1 MTGISYVFTVYNKVP
16 FLPRVVAGLA
26 RQAGDF
32 DREYIF
38 VDDGSTDGSAALLEE
53 LTRPLATP
61 TTKVVIH
68 RQANAGPAAALNKGL
83 ALAAHDYVTLMD
95 ADDILVPEATLAL
108 MQALSHQHAVL
119 VIGRDGLYDPSDS
132 AELPTDIGV
141 RRSGE
146 ITIVDHPL
154 AKVVKRAYFN
164 PSCIL
169 GRREDFLRAGG
180 SDERVFIQD
189 YSLALRLA
197 RLGKFVELDKT
208 IYLSPQIA
216 ADRLSDNGA
225 QILHDLNL
233 SLGLFLKDYPGLSP
247 QFIKTAAYRA
257 TSRAWKWARRE
268 QGAALFSRYHRLL
281 LSSLFAPPSQAA
293 TLCLASCGS
302 FQESGRV
309 RRIGQ

>member
-1 MTGISYVFTVYNKVP
+1 MTGVSYVFTVYNKVP

-32 DREYIF
+32 AREYIF
-38 VDDGSTDGSAALLEE
+38 VDDGSTDDSAGLLEE
-53 LTRPLATP
+53 LTKTMVTP

-68 RQANAGPAAALNKGL
+68 RQANAGPATALNKGL
-83 ALAAHDYVTLMD
+83 ALATHDYVKLMD
-95 ADDILVPEATLAL
+95 ADDILVPEATTAL
-108 MQALSHQHAVL
+108 LQALSYQHAVL
-119 VIGRDGLYDPSDS
+119 VIGRDGLYDPSDA

-146 ITIVDHPL
+146 ITVVDHPL
-154 AKVVKRAYFN
+154 NKVVKRAYFN

-233 SLGLFLKDYPGLSP
+233 SLGLFLQDQPGLSP
-247 QFIKTAAYRA
+247 QFIKAAAYRA

-268 QGAALFSRYHRLL
+268 QGASLFSQYHRLL
-281 LSSLFAPPSQAA
+281 ISSLFAPPSKGAA
-293 TLCLASCGS
+293 LCLTSCGS

-309 RRIGQ
+309 RRLQQ